1 MLEKE
6 QIWGSAAMSRKFF
19 LGKEQIQS
27 KLEQVIEETQ
37 TAFPQLA
44 PNQIAVTWISYEPP
58 YRVNTGG
65 AITAEDF
72 WQYRPGGAS
81 YRGVELVDPAGL
93 VSLFYLVAAHDWLA
107 QGMIQTS
114 IETERAI
121 ADSIIESSHDALS
134 YIVDILSGTTSG
146 PSIPAG
152 PFETWKSQR
161 NIVNRYFAQ
170 LDWPELR
177 AVNLNQKLWHDG
189 PYGREQDFL
198 GERLENRNLLTTE
211 ATARLLHSM
220 VGGVS
225 VSAGR
230 SQEMMAILNHL
241 TQPAKSTHNRDS
253 ISFIDTGIAD
263 PIQLWSHVAAT
274 QQVRHEAAYIES
286 ASTHPYLLVVFTE
299 GQTPADNENI
309 IPFVSERIFAAAQ
322 HLFQP

>member
-1 MLEKE
+1 MISERL
-6 QIWGSAAMSRKFF
+6 AAVSRKFF
-19 LGKEQIQS
+19 WPEARLQS
-27 KLEQVIEETQ
+27 RLEQVIEETQ

-65 AITAEDF
+65 AITAEEF

-81 YRGVELVDPAGL
+81 YRGVELVDPASI
-93 VSLFYLVAAHDWLA
+93 VSLFYLVAAHDWLE

-114 IETERAI
+114 PETERAI
-121 ADSIIESSHDALS
+121 ADSIVESSNDALS

-161 NIVNRYFAQ
+161 NIVNRYFSQ

-177 AVNLNQKLWHDG
+177 AVNINQKLWHDG
-189 PYGREQDFL
+189 PYGRERDFL
-198 GERLENRNLLTTE
+198 GEAFEHRNRLTTE
-211 ATARLLHSM
+211 ATARLLHSI

-230 SQEMMAILNHL
+230 SQKMMALLNRSKL
-241 TQPAKSTHNRDS
+241 PKSVDNRDS
-253 ISFIDTGIAD
+253 TRFISTGIAS
-263 PIQLWSHVAAT
+263 PIKIWSHSTAT
-274 QQVRHEAAYIES
+274 QQVRHDAAYIES

-299 GQTPADNENI
+299 GQALANNEEI
-309 IPFVSERIFAAAQ
+309 IPFVFERIFVAAQ
-322 HLFQP
+322 HLFQT

>member
-1 MLEKE
+1 MQEKE
-6 QIWGSAAMSRKFF
+6 QIWGLPAMSRKFF

-44 PNQIAVTWISYEPP
+44 PNQIAVTWIPYEPP
-58 YRVNTGG
+58 YRINTGG
-65 AITAEDF
+65 AITAEEF
-72 WQYRPGGAS
+72 WKYRPGGAS
-81 YRGVELVDPAGL
+81 YRGVELVDPAGI
-93 VSLFYLVAAHDWLA
+93 VSLFYLVAAHDWLE

-114 IETERAI
+114 PETERAI
-121 ADSIIESSHDALS
+121 AHSITESSPDALS
-134 YIVDILSGTTSG
+134 YLVDILSGTTSG
-146 PSIPAG
+146 PSIPPG

-161 NIVNRYFAQ
+161 NIVNRYFSQ
-170 LDWPELR
+170 LEWPELR
-177 AVNLNQKLWHDG
+177 AVNINQKRWHDG
-189 PYGREQDFL
+189 PYGRERDFL

-211 ATARLLHSM
+211 ATARLLHSI

-230 SQEMMAILNHL
+230 SQKMMALLNRSEL
-241 TQPAKSTHNRDS
+241 SKSADHRDS
-253 ISFIDTGIAD
+253 TSFMGTGIAS
-263 PIQLWSHVAAT
+263 PTQIWSHSTAT

-299 GQTPADNENI
+299 GQTPADNEAI

-322 HLFQP
+322 HLFQT